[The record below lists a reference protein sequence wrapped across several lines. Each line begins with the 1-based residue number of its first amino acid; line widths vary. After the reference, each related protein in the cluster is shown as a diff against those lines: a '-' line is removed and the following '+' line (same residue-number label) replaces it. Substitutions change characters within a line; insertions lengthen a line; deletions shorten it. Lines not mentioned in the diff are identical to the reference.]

1 MKIKWVDSREFGV
14 QISNYLSPSEMS
26 SILQTHS
33 MRPTKRQKISVVPD
47 ENILSRIFPGVEP
60 GSID

>member
-1 MKIKWVDSREFGV
+1 MKTKWVDSREFGV
-14 QISNYLSPSEMS
+14 QISNYLSPSEMF

-33 MRPTKRQKISVVPD
+33 MRPTKRQQIPVVPD

-60 GSID
+60 GSTD